1 MNDPQDR
8 PTPEWEARLW
18 ERLAAGD
25 EQAVEDL
32 YDQYAPHIYGLVF
45 RVTGDRAA
53 AEEITIEVLASTWAD
68 VRTFEPG
75 TSLRAFLSMRAHELA
90 AERMRNAG

>member
-1 MNDPQDR
+1 MNARPDR

-18 ERLAAGD
+18 DRLVAGD
-25 EQAVEDL
+25 ERAVEDL
-32 YDQYAPHIYGLVF
+32 YDQYAAHIYGLAF
-45 RVTGDRAA
+45 RVTGDSAA
-53 AEEITIEVLASTWAD
+53 AEEITVEVLASTWAD
-68 VRTFEPG
+68 ASTFQPG

>member
-32 YDQYAPHIYGLVF
+32 YDQYASHIYGLAF
-45 RVTGDRAA
+45 RVTGDSAT
-53 AEEITIEVLASTWAD
+53 AEEITVEVLASTWAGAS
-68 VRTFEPG
+68 TFQPG
-75 TSLRAFLSMRAHELA
+75 TSLRAHLSMRAHELA